1 MFLKIYHF
9 RYPLDF
15 FSDDML
21 FLETALPDELM
32 STGGWGDNQLMGG
45 NNKPPAQGPGP
56 GQQQQQPQQQPIHP
70 MNGGDDGTV
79 NVNLQRMHQQ
89 QQQQLAQL
97 LQQVCGLF

>member
-1 MFLKIYHF
+1 
-9 RYPLDF
+9 
-15 FSDDML
+15 ML

-32 STGGWGDNQLMGG
+32 STSGWGVDTQLMGG

-70 MNGGDDGTV
+70 MNGGDDGVV

-89 QQQQLAQL
+89 QLAQL
-97 LQQVCGLF
+97 LQQVCVFIF